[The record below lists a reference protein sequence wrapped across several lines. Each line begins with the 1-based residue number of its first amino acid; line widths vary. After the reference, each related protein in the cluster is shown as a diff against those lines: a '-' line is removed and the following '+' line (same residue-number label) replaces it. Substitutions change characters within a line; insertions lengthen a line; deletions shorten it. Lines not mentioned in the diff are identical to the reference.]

1 MQILLIRP
9 HPELRIARRL
19 EEFLRLEPLNLE
31 IVAGGVPE
39 DDDVAILDLSIEKDP
54 FDAFQK
60 ELTRIAPDLV
70 GFTSYSTNLSVV
82 NKLAAMAKRHDRAI
96 TTVVGG
102 IHATLLPKDFAIEE
116 IDLVARGE
124 GGTLFRELV
133 PRLKR
138 GDDSSLDERVLS
150 TRDPDF
156 DQKAE
161 LPPPQYPRID
171 EIPRPRRDLVQRSKY
186 FTTWS
191 PSPNAR
197 PNTIFPQV
205 ASLRT
210 SIGCAFSCS
219 FCVVHFL
226 LRRKYLQRDP
236 EDVVDEIEALSEKH
250 IYFLDDEMFLNA
262 ARARRIAELLL
273 DRGIKK
279 EYISWSRSDTIVRH
293 PEVFKLWRE
302 AGLRIVFVGLES
314 ADSPRLSDYEK
325 QTDVETNRKAV
336 GILRELQI
344 MLHASFMVHPDFAVE
359 DFRRLEE
366 EVMAVGP
373 AEASFTVF
381 SPSPGTPLWSMHE
394 DEFICDPYRFYD
406 CMHTILPTRLPLK
419 QFYRHFGRLTIV
431 ALRVNPLR
439 VNRVRIRVREF
450 VRIFIMATRYV
461 FSLHGIY
468 RDYLP
473 EK

>member
-1 MQILLIRP
+1 MQILLVRP
-9 HPELRIARRL
+9 HPELPIARRL
-19 EEFLRLEPLNLE
+19 EEFLHLEPLNLE

-39 DDDVAILDLSIEKDP
+39 DDEVAILDLSVEKNP
-54 FDAFQK
+54 FDVFQ
-60 ELTRIAPDLV
+60 EQLTRLSPNLV
-70 GFTSYSTNLSVV
+70 GFTGYSTNVSVV
-82 NKLAAMAKRHDRAI
+82 KRLAAIVKRRNRAI

-102 IHATLLPKDFAIEE
+102 IHATLLPKDYATED

-150 TRDPDF
+150 TRDPEF
-156 DQKAE
+156 CRKAE
-161 LPPPQYPRID
+161 LPPPQHPRID

-186 FTTWS
+186 FTTWTS
-191 PSPNAR
+191 SATAR
-197 PNTIFPQV
+197 LNTIFPQV

-226 LRRKYLQRDP
+226 LRGKYLQRDP

-262 ARARRIAELLL
+262 ARAKRIAELLL

-293 PEVFKLWRE
+293 PEVFKRWKE
-302 AGLRIVFVGLES
+302 AGLRILFVGLES
-314 ADSPRLSDYEK
+314 VDSPRLNDYEK

-336 GILRELQI
+336 TVLRELQI

-359 DFRRLEE
+359 DFRRLER
-366 EVMAVGP
+366 EVVAVGP
-373 AEASFTVF
+373 AEVSFTVF
-381 SPSPGTPLWSMHE
+381 SPSPGTPLWSTHE
-394 DEFICDPYRFYD
+394 DEYICDPYRFYD

-439 VNRVRIRVREF
+439 ANRIRIPVREF
-450 VRIFIMATRYV
+450 IRMFIMATRYV